1 MQSLNEFLAM
11 GGFAVFVWP
20 AYALVAFV
28 MIGLL
33 GISLQGLR
41 GRESEL
47 SVIESA
53 RAAKAGRA
61 DGTGRS
67 DGAGRADRAGG
78 GP

>member
-1 MQSLNEFLAM
+1 MPVDSLHEFLAM

-20 AYALVAFV
+20 AYALVAVV

-33 GISLQGLR
+33 GVSLQGLR
-41 GRESEL
+41 GRQSEL

-53 RAAKAGRA
+53 RATK
-61 DGTGRS
+61 TGRPAPTGS
-67 DGAGRADRAGG
+67 